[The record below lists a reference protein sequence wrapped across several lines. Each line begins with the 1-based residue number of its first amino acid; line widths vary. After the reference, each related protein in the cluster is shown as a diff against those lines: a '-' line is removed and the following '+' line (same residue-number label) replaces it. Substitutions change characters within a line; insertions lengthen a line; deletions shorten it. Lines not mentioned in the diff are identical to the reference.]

1 MAGAHSP
8 ARSAPAQARL
18 RARRGSAIL
27 RGMHKHAATVALLL
41 LPALALGACANSKAS
56 TESAAKPGSELAAAS
71 IARGSDPRAVAIA
84 EEVVEALGG
93 CAAWERARV
102 LEWNFFGRRSH
113 VWDKWTGDYRLDD
126 GKKVVLM
133 NLNTGAGRVFED
145 GVEVAD
151 EAQRAKELARAKS
164 VWINDSYWL
173 VMPYKLLDPGV
184 KLADAGQKKL
194 GTGAPAD
201 VLRLTFE
208 GVGDTPRNAY
218 EVFVTKDTRR
228 VAEWAY
234 FEDRDD
240 AEPKLSS
247 PWSGWKEYGGILLC
261 GERGPKREIT
271 AIAVLDQPP
280 QKLRVP

>member
-1 MAGAHSP
+1 
-8 ARSAPAQARL
+8 L
-18 RARRGSAIL
+18 RARRGAAIL
-27 RGMHKHAATVALLL
+27 RGMQKYIATVALAF

-56 TESAAKPGSELAAAS
+56 SKPVSKPGSELAAAS
-71 IARGSDPRAVAIA
+71 IARGSDPHAVAIA

-102 LEWNFFGRRSH
+102 LEWTFFGRRSH
-113 VWDKWTGDYRLDD
+113 VWDKWTGDYRLDE
-126 GKKVVLM
+126 GQKVVLM
-133 NLNTGAGRVFED
+133 NLNTGVGRVYED

-151 EAQRAKELARAKS
+151 VAQRAKELARAKS
-164 VWINDSYWL
+164 IWINDSYWL

-184 KLADAGQKKL
+184 KLTDAGQKKL
-194 GTGAPAD
+194 GTGQAAD

-208 GVGDTPRNAY
+208 AVGDTPRNAY

-234 FEDRDD
+234 FEDQAD
-240 AEPKLSS
+240 AEPKLTS
-247 PWSGWKEYGGILLC
+247 PWSGWKEYGGIQLC

-271 AIAVLDQPP
+271 GIAVLDEAPAR
-280 QKLRVP
+280 LRAP